1 MDDHLQLDLALSN
14 TFNRNLPRNDEKKR
28 RFDELFSDDEITSNK
43 RTLPLLIW
51 NDNRNLDCGC
61 VDVEGDAVVGWP
73 PVNSRMRK
81 VAEHHRRESTA
92 ANYVTVDNGGG
103 GGGGGG
109 RLNSMYVKVEME
121 GIGIARKINL
131 GIFGSYQA
139 LTAALMAMFGKRREM
154 YKLTY
159 RDKEGDWLL
168 AGDVPWEFVRS
179 VRRLKLLKKA
189 W

>member
-1 MDDHLQLDLALSN
+1 MDNHLQLHLALSN
-14 TFNRNLPRNDEKKR
+14 TSTHNMLKKR
-28 RFDELFSDDEITSNK
+28 KFDESFSDDEMTSNK

-51 NDNRNLDCGC
+51 NDNRNLDSGC

-92 ANYVTVDNGGG
+92 SNYVTVDNGGG
-103 GGGGGG
+103 GGG
-109 RLNSMYVKVEME
+109 LNWMYVKVEME
-121 GIGIARKINL
+121 GIGIARKVDL

-139 LTAALMAMFGKRREM
+139 LTATLMAMFGKRREM

-168 AGDVPWEFVRS
+168 AGDVPWE
-179 VRRLKLLKKA
+179 
-189 W
+189 

>member
-1 MDDHLQLDLALSN
+1 MDNHLQLHLALS
-14 TFNRNLPRNDEKKR
+14 TTSTRNLPRNDEKKR
-28 RFDELFSDDEITSNK
+28 KFDESFSDDEMTSNK
-43 RTLPLLIW
+43 RTLPL
-51 NDNRNLDCGC
+51 DCGC
-61 VDVEGDAVVGWP
+61 VDVEEHAVVGWP

-92 ANYVTVDNGGG
+92 SNYVTVDNGGG
-103 GGGGGG
+103 GGGG
-109 RLNSMYVKVEME
+109 LNSMYVKVEME

-168 AGDVPWEFVRS
+168 AGDVPWE
-179 VRRLKLLKKA
+179 
-189 W
+189 